1 MSVKGTRTRQA
12 TVGAA
17 RGGAKRRARGASVT
31 HDRAARAAKQIAC
44 LWLLV
49 TGLTAVLP
57 LAATAQF
64 AEPLV
69 PHGDRL
75 PIPPGQQIEQPF
87 APPVG
92 DGQTPRPVI
101 SGDTGSPVPPP
112 SGQADNTH
120 GNVFPAGNGRDR
132 TVVRVYARD
141 NSGALGTDRGLRMVQ
156 TIRPDQL
163 SADQMSKIEGILGI
177 NMKSGEQSV
186 DVVASDSQIEQIQDT
201 MAKYPQYQ
209 MEGNR
214 KKINQD
220 PAQTP
225 GIGWTSAREKTNSFD
240 FGGPLPTVRTF
251 SRYLVILGVVSAT
264 IWMAIAATSVIMG
277 SRDGGARV
285 VGSVAGLMLLLMGYT
300 IWKIVQMNT
309 FNRNS
314 DTPAISQMR
323 PNDAQVSDAYI
334 NPSTVPPAPDGGRQ
348 TPDRFGVPLEP
359 LGGPH

>member
-1 MSVKGTRTRQA
+1 MSAKGTRTVNA
-12 TVGAA
+12 IVGAH
-17 RGGAKRRARGASVT
+17 RMRPRTV
-31 HDRAARAAKQIAC
+31 AA

-49 TGLTAVLP
+49 TGLTVLAP

-69 PHGDRL
+69 PPGDL
-75 PIPPGQQIEQPF
+75 TPTPPGQQPPQPF

-92 DGQTPRPVI
+92 DGPNAQPVTA
-101 SGDTGSPVPPP
+101 GNFGSPMPPP

-120 GNVFPAGNGRDR
+120 GNIFAAGNGHDR
-132 TVVRVYARD
+132 TVVRVYTRD
-141 NSGALGTDRGLRMVQ
+141 NGGALGTNRGLRMA
-156 TIRPDQL
+156 TTLRPDQL
-163 SADQMSKIEGILGI
+163 TSEQINKINGILGI
-177 NMKSGEQSV
+177 NMLSGEQTV
-186 DVVASDSQIEQIQDT
+186 DVVASDGQIEQIQDT
-201 MAKYPQYQ
+201 LAKYPQYQ
-209 MEGNR
+209 MENQR

-220 PAQTP
+220 AAQKP
-225 GIGWTSAREKTNSFD
+225 GTGWTSARDKQNSYD

-264 IWMAIAATSVIMG
+264 IWMAIAATSVILG
-277 SRDGGARV
+277 SRDGGSRV
-285 VGSVAGLMLLLMGYT
+285 IGSAAGLILLLMGYT

-314 DTPAISQMR
+314 DRPAISQNR

-334 NPSTVPPAPDGGRQ
+334 NPSTVPPAPGGGRQ
-348 TPDRFGVPLEP
+348 APDRFGVPLEP